1 MNRTFLIIGPHFPHF
16 ETKDWFVWFHV
27 KLVPVLA
34 SFSAVML
41 ENATSNMNCSNY
53 HVVGVVSY
61 KQAALQCTKVQYY
74 C

>member
-53 HVVGVVSY
+53 HVV
-61 KQAALQCTKVQYY
+61 
-74 C
+74 